1 MTTSYD
7 DNAQIALVTG
17 ANRGLGLAVARRL
30 GEAGAT
36 VLIGGRDAANAEHAA
51 ESLREDG
58 LKAWPVPLD
67 VTVEA
72 DAAAVAEQIER
83 EYGRLDILVNNA
95 GVLPEA
101 TAPDQE
107 RPLDLAMFRRTF
119 ETNLFGVVA
128 VTQAMLPLLRRS
140 RAGRIVNVSTTMG
153 SLTEQLDPRSP
164 YFGLVVPAYQGSK
177 AALNALTIALS
188 KSLADTSILVNSDG
202 PRRARQPRR
211 GAHVCRGGGPDRD
224 GHGTARGGRRQRDL
238 RRRGRSRRLVT
249 GLQIAQERC
258 LQPGDVGLVQQR
270 DRDILRSSLVAQL
283 FHDREHVAR
292 NSSIDRDLAE
302 ELDLVQRDV
311 QPWSS

>member
-36 VLIGGRDAANAEHAA
+36 VLIGSRDATNAEHAA
-51 ESLREDG
+51 ESLREAG
-58 LKAWPVPLD
+58 LKAWPVTLD

-72 DAAAVAEQIER
+72 DVAAAAEQIER
-83 EYGRLDILVNNA
+83 EHGRLDILVNNA

-107 RPLDLAMFRRTF
+107 RPLDLAMFRTTF
-119 ETNLFGVVA
+119 DTNLFGVVA
-128 VTQAMLPLLRRS
+128 VTRAMLPLLRRS
-140 RAGRIVNVSTTMG
+140 RVGRIVNVSTTMG

-188 KSLADTSILVNSDG
+188 KSLADTSILVNS
-202 PRRARQPRR
+202 
-211 GAHVCRGGGPDRD
+211 VCPGWVQTDLGGPDNRAAAPTSAEEAARIVTDMALLGAD
-224 GHGTARGGRRQRDL
+224 GATGTFVDAAG
-238 RRRGRSRRLVT
+238 
-249 GLQIAQERC
+249 
-258 LQPGDVGLVQQR
+258 
-270 DRDILRSSLVAQL
+270 
-283 FHDREHVAR
+283 HVA
-292 NSSIDRDLAE
+292 
-302 ELDLVQRDV
+302 
-311 QPWSS
+311 W